1 MGVSDLFGR
10 GRRRGARDGVRDGSG
25 AAQRAGLTAHLPDW
39 ALRWRRHHLSRALIV
54 SYGMPKSASTFAWL
68 VIKDVLVAGGAP
80 VATLSAAAK
89 GNEATEDFVERL
101 WPERLAAIRDE
112 IGDDCAVVKTHGLTV
127 RPGEIEQAGFERTI
141 VFVQHRDPR
150 DIALSLIDHGARSR
164 AEGVPDFAQCT
175 DVPACFPVLD
185 HAIRALEGW
194 ARHPNAVPVDYDSLC
209 FDTEATIARIAATC
223 GLHVDPARIAARYA
237 ERERITQFN
246 KGQSARWR
254 QEMSP
259 RHAELLERRYSGY
272 FRRFGGK
279 DVAG

>member
-1 MGVSDLFGR
+1 MSDLFGR
-10 GRRRGARDGVRDGSG
+10 GRRGRVRHDTRMAQAAR
-25 AAQRAGLTAHLPDW
+25 LTASLPDW
-39 ALRWRRHHLSRALIV
+39 AARWARHRLSRALIV

-68 VIKDVLVAGGAP
+68 IIKDVLVSGGAP
-80 VATLSAAAK
+80 VVTLSDAAK
-89 GNEATEDFVERL
+89 GNPAKEDFVERL
-101 WPERLAAIRDE
+101 WPDRLAAIRGE
-112 IGDDCAVVKTHGLTV
+112 VGDGCAVVKTHGLTV
-127 RPGEIEQAGFERTI
+127 RPGEIEEAGFERAI

-150 DIALSLIDHGARSR
+150 DVALSLIDHGRRSR

-246 KGQSARWR
+246 KGKSARWR
-254 QEMSP
+254 EEMSP

-272 FRRFGGK
+272 YRRFG
-279 DVAG
+279 AGDGAA